1 MKCFKLL
8 VYTVFTFLLPLSI
21 FSQAVPEIL
30 YYKFN
35 TGTTSTPNLA
45 SPGQGTPEGNIVG
58 AMTMGPG
65 GQFGNALIGAG
76 GTGTTTYLNTGWNMN
91 LGASSWT
98 ISLWISNMP
107 TTTVYLFG
115 NDITTSFRC
124 FTNGAAGAGNITLR
138 SGAPFTNVNVTGVL
152 PGPNVI
158 HFVYDATVPDIKTYV
173 NGVFQSSTPQPALN
187 LNAAIPFKVGSYG
200 TAGSIPNGALIDEF
214 RLYSRALGAAEIAA
228 TWNVE
233 LPIGGGV
240 TNPTKVCDYGLI
252 PQYAGGSLGGHASAT
267 LGDTLYIAGGS
278 ITTGAVTNPPAS
290 VTVTRYAINSGV
302 WSSGRDMPGPK
313 VGGDLVKCGNSL
325 YYIGGGNI
333 TLTGAAN
340 ADIYKYDP
348 ATGWSTVASIPTPVT
363 GVVAESW
370 GDSVVYAIM
379 GGWTQYYRGIQIY
392 RPATNT
398 WSRAN
403 DSIPAT
409 FGRRSFAGGIS
420 GNKIFVGAGFSG
432 AFRKDFWIGTIG
444 PTAETIT
451 WAQGPD
457 VPVRGTGNSRPGGTA
472 VNGRFYVVA
481 GETSPAPTA
490 QDSIYIWSMSDSLWL
505 PQPLSGRGSNSASNY
520 WGVISSSIVNN
531 KVKIWIPGGFFPTTV
546 TTTKLFCVTDS
557 LGCIVTNNEN
567 TSSVLPFGYELKQ
580 NYPNPFNP
588 VTRISY
594 SLPKNGFVK
603 LKIYDIT
610 GKLVAQLVNQS
621 QIAGNYIVDFD
632 ASNFAS
638 GTYFYKLE
646 AENFVD
652 TKKMILLK

>member
-1 MKCFKLL
+1 MKCYKLI
-8 VYTVFTFLLPLSI
+8 VFSLLTFLLPLSI

-45 SPGQGTPEGNIVG
+45 FPGQGTPEASIVG

-76 GTGTTTYLNTGWNMN
+76 GTGSTTYLNTGWNMN

-98 ISLWISNMP
+98 ISLWLNNMP

-138 SGAPFTNVNVTGVL
+138 ASAPFANVNVTGVL

-187 LNAAIPFKVGSYG
+187 LNAAIPFKVGGYG
-200 TAGSIPNGALIDEF
+200 TASSIPNGALIDEF
-214 RLYSRALGAAEIAA
+214 RFYSRALGSSEIAS

-233 LPIGGGV
+233 LPVGGGV
-240 TNPTKVCDYGLI
+240 TNPTQVCDYGLI
-252 PQYAGGSLGGHASAT
+252 PQYPGGALGGHASAT

-278 ITTGAVTNPPAS
+278 VTTGAITNPPAS

-302 WSSGRDMPGPK
+302 WSAGRDMPGPK

-325 YYIGGGNI
+325 YYIGGGAI
-333 TLTGAAN
+333 TLTGVAN

-348 ATGWSTVASIPTPVT
+348 AAGWTTVANIPTPVT
-363 GVVAESW
+363 GVVAECW
-370 GDSVVYAIM
+370 GDSVIYAIM

-392 RPATNT
+392 RPGTNT

-409 FGRRSFAGGIS
+409 FGRRSFAGGLS

-451 WAQGPD
+451 WAQGPS
-457 VPVRGTGNSRPGGTA
+457 VPTRGTGNSRPGGTA
-472 VNGRFYVVA
+472 VNGRFYVIP
-481 GETSPAPTA
+481 GENSPAPN
-490 QDSIYIWSMSDSLWL
+490 QLDSIFIWSVDDSLWL
-505 PQPLSGRGSNSASNY
+505 PQVLTGRGANTSSNY
-520 WGVISSSIVNN
+520 WGVVSSSIVNN
-531 KVKIWIPGGFFPTTV
+531 KVKIWIPGGFFPSTV
-546 TTTKLFCVTDS
+546 TTTKLFCLTDS

-567 TSSVLPFGYELKQ
+567 TASVLPDGYELKQ

-594 SLPKNGFVK
+594 ALPKNGFVK
-603 LKIYDIT
+603 LKIYDIS

-621 QIAGNYIVDFD
+621 QTAGNYIVDFD
-632 ASNFAS
+632 ASRFAS

-646 AENFVD
+646 SENFVD

>member
-91 LGASSWT
+91 LGTSSWT

-325 YYIGGGNI
+325 YYIGGGNV

-348 ATGWSTVASIPTPVT
+348 ATGWTTVASIPTPVT
-363 GVVAESW
+363 GVVAECW

-520 WGVISSSIVNN
+520 WGVVSSSIVNN
-531 KVKIWIPGGFFPTTV
+531 KVKIWIPGGFFPSTV

-557 LGCIVTNNEN
+557 LGCIITNNEN
-567 TSSVLPFGYELKQ
+567 TSSVLPMGYELKQ

-621 QIAGNYIVDFD
+621 QTAGNYIVDFD